1 MEEPKKKTVIVV
13 GVPGVGKSTIIN
25 NATETLQKKG
35 TSVKTVVFGSV
46 MFEEAKKL
54 GIHDRDELRKQTIS
68 VQQKL
73 QNMAAEHISNLNDS
87 IVFVDTHLFI
97 KTQSG
102 YYPGLPMNLILKM
115 DPQRLILVTAD
126 SDEILN
132 RRKKDTTRTRDLIS
146 DDEINRDIQVS
157 ISMISSLSIL
167 TGAPFEIIY
176 NHDDMI
182 ASATSQLV
190 ELLVKPSWLVDMKR
204 GQHRYGQSVE
214 SITKVKS
221 CWNQARCRIL
231 A

>member
-1 MEEPKKKTVIVV
+1 LEEPRKKTVIIV

-25 NATETLQKKG
+25 NTTEALRNKG
-35 TSVKTVVFGSV
+35 TSVKTVVFGTV

-54 GIHDRDELRKQTIS
+54 GITDRDELRKQTID

-87 IVFVDTHLFI
+87 VVFVDTHLFI

-115 DPQRLILVTAD
+115 DPQRLILVTAN

-167 TGAPFEIIY
+167 TGSPFEIIY

-182 ASATSQLV
+182 DSATSQLV
-190 ELLVKPSWLVDMKR
+190 ELLVKP
-204 GQHRYGQSVE
+204 G
-214 SITKVKS
+214 
-221 CWNQARCRIL
+221 
-231 A
+231 

>member
-1 MEEPKKKTVIVV
+1 MEEPRKKTVIIV
-13 GVPGVGKSTIIN
+13 GVPGVGKSTIVA
-25 NATETLQKKG
+25 NATETLRSKG
-35 TSVKTVVFGSV
+35 TSVKTVVFGSI

-54 GIHDRDELRKQTIS
+54 GINDRDELRKLTIDK
-68 VQQKL
+68 QEKL
-73 QNMAAEHISNLNDS
+73 QNRAAEHISSLNDS

-115 DPQRLILVTAD
+115 KPQKLILITANP
-126 SDEILN
+126 DEILN

-157 ISMISSLSIL
+157 LSMISSLSIL

-182 ASATSQLV
+182 DSATSQLV
-190 ELLVKPSWLVDMKR
+190 ELL
-204 GQHRYGQSVE
+204 
-214 SITKVKS
+214 IKS
-221 CWNQARCRIL
+221 S
-231 A
+231 

>member
-1 MEEPKKKTVIVV
+1 MEEPRKKTVIIV
-13 GVPGVGKSTIIN
+13 GIPGVGKSTIIN
-25 NATETLQKKG
+25 NATETLRKKG

-73 QNMAAEHISNLNDS
+73 QNMAADHISNLNDS

-115 DPQRLILVTAD
+115 DPQRLILVTAN

-132 RRKKDTTRTRDLIS
+132 RRKKDTSRTRDLIS

-182 ASATSQLV
+182 DSATSQLV
-190 ELLVKPSWLVDMKR
+190 ELLVKPK
-204 GQHRYGQSVE
+204 
-214 SITKVKS
+214 
-221 CWNQARCRIL
+221 
-231 A
+231 

>member
-1 MEEPKKKTVIVV
+1 LEEPRKKTVIIV
-13 GVPGVGKSTIIN
+13 GIPGVGKSTIIN
-25 NATETLQKKG
+25 NATETLLKKG
-35 TSVKTVVFGSV
+35 ISVKTVVFGSV

-115 DPQRLILVTAD
+115 DPQRLILVTAN

-182 ASATSQLV
+182 DSATSQLV
-190 ELLVKPSWLVDMKR
+190 ELLVKPK
-204 GQHRYGQSVE
+204 
-214 SITKVKS
+214 
-221 CWNQARCRIL
+221 
-231 A
+231 

>member
-1 MEEPKKKTVIVV
+1 MEEPRKKTVIIV
-13 GVPGVGKSTIIN
+13 GVPGVGKSTIVA
-25 NATETLQKKG
+25 NATETLRSKG
-35 TSVKTVVFGSV
+35 TSVKTVVFGSI

-54 GIHDRDELRKQTIS
+54 GINDRDELRKLTIDI
-68 VQQKL
+68 QEKL
-73 QNMAAEHISNLNDS
+73 QNRAAEHISSLNDS

-115 DPQRLILVTAD
+115 KPQKLILITANP
-126 SDEILN
+126 DEILN

-157 ISMISSLSIL
+157 LSMISSLSIL

-182 ASATSQLV
+182 DSATSQLV
-190 ELLVKPSWLVDMKR
+190 ELL
-204 GQHRYGQSVE
+204 
-214 SITKVKS
+214 IKS
-221 CWNQARCRIL
+221 S
-231 A
+231 